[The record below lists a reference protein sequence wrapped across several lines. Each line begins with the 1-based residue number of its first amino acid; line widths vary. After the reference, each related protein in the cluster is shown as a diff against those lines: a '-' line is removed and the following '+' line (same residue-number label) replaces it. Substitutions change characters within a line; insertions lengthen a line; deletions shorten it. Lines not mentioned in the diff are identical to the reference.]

1 MPADDNDQSS
11 NFFLADRNL
20 LRLLGERAPA
30 AFERWRGTLA
40 DFGAWVASDV
50 DKAASYT
57 DRVAP
62 PVLEPYDRDGSLVN
76 RIRHNPAWE
85 NVAAEVYRRGAVGLN
100 YRDDPAP
107 FVVTFAMGY
116 LLSQADVSLHCPVT
130 MTGAVAYVLD
140 RFAPPA
146 IRRRYL
152 PLLVRMDGHAL
163 TGGTWVTEMH
173 GGSDVGGTTTVARR
187 AGDEFRLT
195 GLKWFASNANG
206 GLALATARPEGAGP
220 GSRGLGLYLVPT
232 HLDDGSPNAMRIR
245 RLKDKLGTIGVPTG
259 EIDLDH
265 TWAVEVAPPPEGF
278 KIMMEALEFSRIH
291 NAMGSAGVQRR
302 AFSEAL
308 AYARRRVVFGRP
320 MTAHPM
326 VQDEILKI
334 MTQLEAG
341 AALAFEAA
349 WAFDD
354 ARGLDAQGPDTLGP
368 ERTWARLATALA
380 KYQTAEEANVAARAA
395 IEIIGA
401 NAYTYDY
408 VTPRLLRDAQAL
420 TVWEGP
426 ANIQALE
433 VMRLLGPR
441 YGADALLA
449 ARVASAVE
457 DAPAPLMADAGAI
470 RAAMDEI
477 ASALAFLRADTGQ
490 IERHARRL
498 MAYMADVLAA
508 VLLFEEAR
516 RDLAADDGRKAL
528 VARLFVEQ
536 RLRPPARRG
545 IGPDRDWA
553 QNRFDALV
561 DCEPIEVSALG

>member
-1 MPADDNDQSS
+1 MPPDDNDAQA
-11 NFFLADRNL
+11 NFFHADRNL
-20 LRLLGERAPA
+20 QRLLGERAPGA
-30 AFERWRGTLA
+30 LERWRGTLA
-40 DFGAWVASDV
+40 DFGAWAAGDV
-50 DKAASYT
+50 DRAANYT

-62 PVLEPYDRDGSLVN
+62 PVLEPYDRDGALIN

-85 NVAAEVYRRGAVGLN
+85 NVAAEVYRRGAIGLN
-100 YRDDPAP
+100 YLDDPAP
-107 FVVTFAMGY
+107 FLVTFAMGY
-116 LLSQADVSLHCPVT
+116 MLSQADVSLHCPVT

-140 RFAPPA
+140 RFAPA
-146 IRRRYL
+146 DVRRRYL
-152 PLLVRMDGHAL
+152 PELTRMDGHAL
-163 TGGTWVTEMH
+163 TGGTWVTEQH
-173 GGSDVGGTTTVARR
+173 GGSDVGATTTAARR
-187 AGDEFRLT
+187 DGDGFRLT

-206 GLALATARPEGAGP
+206 GLALATARPEGAP
-220 GSRGLGLYLVPT
+220 AGSRGLGLYLVPT

-259 EIDLDH
+259 EIDLAE

-278 KIMMEALEFSRIH
+278 KLMMEALEFSRIH

-302 AFSEAL
+302 AFSETL
-308 AYARRRVVFGRP
+308 AYARTRVVFGRP
-320 MTAHPM
+320 MTSHPM

-349 WAFDD
+349 AAFDS
-354 ARGLDAQGPDTLGP
+354 ALGLDAEGP
-368 ERTWARLATALA
+368 ERTWLRLATALA
-380 KYQTAEEANVAARAA
+380 KYHTAEEANVAARAA

-401 NAYTYDY
+401 NAYTYDH

-441 YGADALLA
+441 HGADALLA
-449 ARVASAVE
+449 DRVEKAVE
-457 DAPAPLMADAGAI
+457 GAPTPLQTIAGAL
-470 RAAMDEI
+470 AAAADEI
-477 ASALAFLRADTGQ
+477 ASAVAFLRADTGRV
-490 IERHARRL
+490 ERHARRL
-498 MAYMADVLAA
+498 MAYMADLLAA

-516 RDLAADDGRKAL
+516 RDLAAGTARKAM
-528 VARLFVEQ
+528 VARLFVEM

-553 QNRFDALV
+553 QGNFDALV
-561 DCEPIEVSALG
+561 DDEPIEI